1 MIKLKPLLFE
11 GVSREESEKN
21 DDGEPEPRP
30 PKRGVSREEFEKT
43 FYDTMKG
50 NNPLIGEIPDVEE
63 FYELNKQVLDGILQ
77 GATEFRFLGAGANGS
92 AYSIGNKQVLKI
104 EPGGYRA
111 ETIASRFD
119 KQMKTGLHHP
129 MIYHNGKLKTKDGEE
144 LSFAILEKMEIPSS
158 EDLLVIKE
166 IIEIIDDI
174 MNSVKRVKQRDGK
187 FKRTPYSPKDV
198 VKELMLREADK
209 IKEIGEKLRL
219 KDDWLEKLINHMFK
233 VRKENLSDFHAG
245 NIGVRRIGPEG
256 YLVFFD

>member
-111 ETIASRFD
+111 ETI
-119 KQMKTGLHHP
+119 
-129 MIYHNGKLKTKDGEE
+129 E
-144 LSFAILEKMEIPSS
+144 
-158 EDLLVIKE
+158 
-166 IIEIIDDI
+166 
-174 MNSVKRVKQRDGK
+174 
-187 FKRTPYSPKDV
+187 
-198 VKELMLREADK
+198 
-209 IKEIGEKLRL
+209 
-219 KDDWLEKLINHMFK
+219 
-233 VRKENLSDFHAG
+233 SD
-245 NIGVRRIGPEG
+245 
-256 YLVFFD
+256 YLFTHCTS